1 MKVLINETQFK
12 DLVDII
18 SGKKTVLDLD
28 KDEENDTESKSDE
41 NSENLDIMLGIE
53 ELSKGGKEYE
63 NKQVGNSLIPYD
75 QDVEKIQ
82 TALQFLG
89 YSLPVWGVDGKF
101 GPETEAAVKN
111 FEESVGLD
119 EDGKLDPDDLEKM
132 TKELTNK
139 KFQDYD
145 LNKIQ
150 KNKTSSLIDTKKLS
164 FNPSSGFMT
173 KSRPRHKGIDYIAKK
188 GEKIILKQG
197 GKVKRVHT
205 GCVEGPKRCGHGYG
219 NFVEVQH
226 DPETLTRYAHLT
238 EPNMKPGQEVSPG
251 DVVGTVGN
259 TGHSFGAHLHFE
271 FEKNGKKINGS
282 PYADEYFG
290 ISLD

>member
-1 MKVLINETQFK
+1 MKVLINEEQFK
-12 DLVDII
+12 DLVDLIT
-18 SGKKTVLDLD
+18 GKKTILS
-28 KDEENDTESKSDE
+28 KDEESDTESKSE
-41 NSENLDIMLGIE
+41 TNSENLDIMSGIE
-53 ELSKGGKEYE
+53 DLSKSGKEYE
-63 NKQVGNSLIPYD
+63 NTQVGTSLID
-75 QDVEKIQ
+75 QDPDVEKIQ

-101 GPETEAAVKN
+101 GPETEAAVKS
-111 FEESVGLD
+111 FEEVTGLD
-119 EDGKLDPDDLEKM
+119 EDGKLDSNDLEKM
-132 TKELTNK
+132 VDELTK
-139 KFQDYD
+139 GKFEDYD

-150 KNKTSSLIDTKKLS
+150 KNKTSSLINTKKLS

-173 KSRPRHKGIDYIAKK
+173 KSRPRHKGIDYKAKK
-188 GEKIILKQG
+188 GEKIVLKQG
-197 GKVKRVHT
+197 GKVKRVHV
-205 GCVEGPKRCGHGYG
+205 GCVEGPKRCGGGYG

-238 EPNMKPGQEVSPG
+238 EPYMKSGQEVSPG
-251 DVVGTVGN
+251 DVVGTIGN

>member
-1 MKVLINETQFK
+1 MKVLISESQFEDLLNIITGKETI
-12 DLVDII
+12 L
-18 SGKKTVLDLD
+18 GKKIT
-28 KDEENDTESKSDE
+28 DTESKP
-41 NSENLDIMLGIE
+41 ENLEILNKIE
-53 ELSKGGKEYE
+53 ELSKEDKEYE
-63 NKQVGNSLIPYD
+63 NKQIGTDLVDYD
-75 QDVEKIQ
+75 SDVEKIQ

-101 GPETEAAVKN
+101 GHETEAAVKS
-111 FEESVGLD
+111 FEESVGLE
-119 EDGKLDPDDLEKM
+119 EDGKLDSNDLTKM
-132 TKELTNK
+132 VDELGKE
-139 KFQDYD
+139 KFQSYD

-150 KNKTSSLIDTKKLS
+150 KNKTSSLINTKELS

-173 KSRPRHKGIDYIAKK
+173 KSRPNHKGIDYKAKK
-188 GEKIILKQG
+188 GEKIVLKQG

-205 GCVEGPKRCGHGYG
+205 GCVEGPKRCGGGYG

-238 EPNMKPGQEVSPG
+238 EPYMKPGQEVNPG
-251 DVVGTVGN
+251 DIVGTVGN

>member
-1 MKVLINETQFK
+1 MKVLISEEQFK

-18 SGKKTVLDLD
+18 TGKKTILTKD
-28 KDEENDTESKSDE
+28 KEGDTESKSE
-41 NSENLDIMLGIE
+41 TNSENLDIMTGIQD
-53 ELSKGGKEYE
+53 LSKNGKEYE
-63 NKQVGNSLIPYD
+63 NNQVGTSLIDHDP
-75 QDVEKIQ
+75 DVEKIQ

-101 GPETEAAVKN
+101 GPETEASVKS
-111 FEESVGLD
+111 FEESVGLE
-119 EDGKLDPDDLEKM
+119 EDGKLDSNDLEKM
-132 TKELTNK
+132 VDELTK
-139 KFQDYD
+139 GKFEDYN

-150 KNKTSSLIDTKKLS
+150 KNKTSSLINTKKLS

-173 KSRPRHKGIDYIAKK
+173 KSRPGHKGIDYKAKK
-188 GEKIILKQG
+188 GEKIVLKQG
-197 GKVKRVHT
+197 GKVKRVHV
-205 GCVEGPKRCGHGYG
+205 GCVEGPKRCGGGYG

-238 EPNMKPGQEVSPG
+238 EPNMKSGDEVSPG